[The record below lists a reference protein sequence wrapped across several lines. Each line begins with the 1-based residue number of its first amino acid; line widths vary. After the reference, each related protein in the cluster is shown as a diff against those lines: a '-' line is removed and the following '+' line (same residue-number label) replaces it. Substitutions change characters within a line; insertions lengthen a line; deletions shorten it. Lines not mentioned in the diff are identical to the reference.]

1 MSKTNEPLLP
11 TVLLTATA
19 LVCASL
25 GPASPATL
33 EPTQSPPTNDPR
45 LEMITALPALG
56 PHPSVGDHARLFD
69 RFVGT
74 WDFDCVFY
82 ATDGSATRFPGEWIF
97 GWVLDGRAL
106 QDVWT
111 DYAKGREPRDRGMG
125 TSMRFYDA
133 KAGLW
138 RVVWVAPVSRNLLIL
153 KGGAQGG
160 RILLEGQDS
169 DGSWLRW
176 SFNDIQADSFVW
188 RGESS
193 RDGGKTW
200 RLEEE
205 HRMKRR
211 TGA

>member
-1 MSKTNEPLLP
+1 
-11 TVLLTATA
+11 
-19 LVCASL
+19 
-25 GPASPATL
+25 
-33 EPTQSPPTNDPR
+33 
-45 LEMITALPALG
+45 
-56 PHPSVGDHARLFD
+56 
-69 RFVGT
+69 
-74 WDFDCVFY
+74 
-82 ATDGSATRFPGEWIF
+82 
-97 GWVLDGRAL
+97 
-106 QDVWT
+106 
-111 DYAKGREPRDRGMG
+111 
-125 TSMRFYDA
+125 MRFYDA

-153 KGGAQGG
+153 KGGAQGE